1 MDKEVEIYA
10 CMNMMP
16 CYSAPRK
23 EEILPFATTQTDPE
37 GIMLRGISQTLHAPY
52 VKPKKKEK
60 VKLLEKWFLGLED
73 GGNTDGRK
81 GVQTFRPE

>member
-1 MDKEVEIYA
+1 
-10 CMNMMP
+10 
-16 CYSAPRK
+16 
-23 EEILPFATTQTDPE
+23 
-37 GIMLRGISQTLHAPY
+37 MLDGISQTLHAPY

-81 GVQTFRPE
+81 EYRLSGLSKT